1 MGFVDGCSDLLDDLP
16 LRREI
21 TTIIAI
27 VMHAAKTTII
37 VVANM

>member
-21 TTIIAI
+21 TNIIAI
-27 VMHAAKTTII
+27 VMHATKTRII
-37 VVANM
+37 VVANI